1 MRVLT
6 RLSSVIASTALAL
19 TLAAVP
25 ATAFSSIAPSGVD
38 VSGHQRGNGSI
49 RWQEVAADGQKFAFV
64 KTTRARPG

>member
-49 RWQEVAADGQKFAFV
+49 RWQ
-64 KTTRARPG
+64 